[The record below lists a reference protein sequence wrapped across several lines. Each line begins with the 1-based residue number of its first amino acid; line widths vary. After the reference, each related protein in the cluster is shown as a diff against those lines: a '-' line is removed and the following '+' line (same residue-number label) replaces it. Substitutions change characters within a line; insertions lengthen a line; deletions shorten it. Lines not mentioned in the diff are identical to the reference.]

1 MSLKEYASGG
11 ELFDRIE
18 PDFGMHHDLAHKYF
32 YQLISGVEYIHSK
45 GIVHRDLKPENLLL
59 NDNDVLKIAD
69 FGLATLFQYRG
80 NERLLSSPCGTA
92 PYVATEVLSRS
103 EYRAQ
108 PTDIW
113 SCGIILIAMLAGEL
127 PWDKPVLENR
137 DFYNWVQNDC
147 YQRTPWCKLDNSV
160 LALLRK
166 MLAIDPVER
175 LTIKQVKSSV
185 WFTRKSL
192 YETTFSQNNNTG
204 YLSQPT
210 YCYTSKFETNL
221 INNTQASVEMQI
233 ADSNDDCDC
242 VKSQQNNGF
251 NTHIQSFSQPICTDN
266 MILNS
271 QIQNT
276 QTISSQASQ
285 TASPLLKM
293 VKRMTRMF
301 VHTNVEQ
308 TIEELKKLFQKYNY
322 EYKIATM
329 ASQRQRQITVS
340 SFDKR
345 QMPLTFK
352 INLIETN
359 MICNNVLIDFR
370 LSKGDGLEFKKVFIK
385 FKSSLVD
392 IACKKYVFVTST
404 NANCCGKQ

>member
-1 MSLKEYASGG
+1 
-11 ELFDRIE
+11 
-18 PDFGMHHDLAHKYF
+18 MHHDLANKYF
-32 YQLISGVEYIHSK
+32 YQLINGVEYIHSK

-92 PYVATEVLSRS
+92 PYVASEVLSS
-103 EYRAQ
+103 VEYRAT

-127 PWDKPVLENR
+127 PWDKPLMENR
-137 DFYNWVQNDC
+137 DFYNWVEND
-147 YQRTPWCKLDNSV
+147 YTLRTPWCKLDNSV
-160 LALLRK
+160 LSLLRK
-166 MLAIDPVER
+166 MLAINPNER
-175 LTIKQVKSSV
+175 FTIKQIKTSA
-185 WFTRKSL
+185 WYTRKSSF
-192 YETTFSQNNNTG
+192 EVSHSQNNAG
-204 YLSQPT
+204 YMSQPT
-210 YCYTSKFETNL
+210 YCYTSKFDTNL
-221 INNTQASVEMQI
+221 VNNTQASVEMQI
-233 ADSNDDCDC
+233 ADSNDHCDC
-242 VKSQQNNGF
+242 VKSGGGGGGSF

-276 QTISSQASQ
+276 QTISSQATPSQ
-285 TASPLLKM
+285 IASPLLKM

-308 TIEELKKLFQKYNY
+308 TIEELKKLFHKYNY
-322 EYKIATM
+322 EFKITTM
-329 ASQRQRQITVS
+329 SSQRQRQITVS

-359 MICNNVLIDFR
+359 MMCNNVLIDFR
-370 LSKGDGLEFKKVFIK
+370 LSKGDGLEFKKIFMK

-392 IACKKYVFVTST
+392 ITCKKYVFITST
-404 NANCCGKQ
+404 NANQCCDINK

>member
-1 MSLKEYASGG
+1 
-11 ELFDRIE
+11 
-18 PDFGMHHDLAHKYF
+18 MHHDLAHKYF
-32 YQLISGVEYIHSK
+32 YQLINGVEYIHSK

-92 PYVATEVLSRS
+92 PYVASEVLSCA
-103 EYRAQ
+103 EYRAT

-127 PWDKPVLENR
+127 PWDKPLIENR
-137 DFYNWVQNDC
+137 DFSNWVEND
-147 YQRTPWCKLDNSV
+147 YTLRTPWCKLDNSV

-166 MLAIDPVER
+166 MLAINPVER
-175 LTIKQVKSSV
+175 FTIKQIKTSA
-185 WFTRKSL
+185 WYTRKSSF
-192 YETTFSQNNNTG
+192 EKSHSQNNTG
-204 YLSQPT
+204 YMSQPT
-210 YCYTSKFETNL
+210 YCYTTKFDANFV
-221 INNTQASVEMQI
+221 NNTQASVEMQI
-233 ADSNDDCDC
+233 SDSNDDCDC
-242 VKSQQNNGF
+242 NKSSVTLNS
-251 NTHIQSFSQPICTDN
+251 HIQSFSQPIYTDN

-276 QTISSQASQ
+276 QTISSQATASQ
-285 TASPLLKM
+285 IASPLLKM

-308 TIEELKKLFQKYNY
+308 TIEELKKLFYKYNY
-322 EYKIATM
+322 EFKITTM
-329 ASQRQRQITVS
+329 SSQRQRQITVS

-359 MICNNVLIDFR
+359 MMCNNVLIDFR
-370 LSKGDGLEFKKVFIK
+370 LSKGDGLEFKKIFMK

-392 IACKKYVFVTST
+392 ITCKKYVFITST
-404 NANCCGKQ
+404 NANQCCVDKNK

>member
-1 MSLKEYASGG
+1 
-11 ELFDRIE
+11 
-18 PDFGMHHDLAHKYF
+18 MHHDLAHKYF

-92 PYVATEVLSRS
+92 PYVASEVLSRT
-103 EYRAQ
+103 EYRAT

-127 PWDKPVLENR
+127 PWDKPVMENR
-137 DFYNWVQNDC
+137 DFFNWVENDC

-166 MLAIDPVER
+166 MLAINPAER
-175 LTIKQVKSSV
+175 FTIKQIKASA
-185 WFTRKSL
+185 WYTRKSV
-192 YETTFSQNNNTG
+192 YEKSFSQNNTG

-210 YCYTSKFETNL
+210 YCYTSKFDTNL
-221 INNTQASVEMQI
+221 VNNTQASVEMQV
-233 ADSNDDCDC
+233 ADSNNDCDC
-242 VKSQQNNGF
+242 VKSPGF

-276 QTISSQASQ
+276 QTISSQATASQ
-285 TASPLLKM
+285 MASPLLKM

-308 TIEELKKLFQKYNY
+308 TIEELKKVFHKYNY
-322 EYKIATM
+322 EYKVTTM
-329 ASQRQRQITVS
+329 SSQRQRQITVS

-359 MICNNVLIDFR
+359 MMCNNVLIDFR
-370 LSKGDGLEFKKVFIK
+370 LSKGDGLEFKKIFIK

-392 IACKKYVFVTST
+392 ITCKKYIFITST
-404 NANCCGKQ
+404 NANQCCDK